1 MSGLDALIE
10 LSASAAAERVGS
22 GELEAGE
29 LFEAYR
35 RRAAADQLNAFLWLA
50 EAPPPQAPGSGAPL
64 GGVPLAVKDLFCVR
78 DVPSQSAS
86 RILEGYRPPYTAT
99 VVQRLAD
106 AGAPLLG
113 KTNQDEFAMGS
124 SNENSAFGP
133 VQNPWDP
140 RRVPG
145 GSSGGSAAAVA
156 AGLAP
161 WAIGTD
167 TGGSIRQPA
176 ALCGVV
182 GLKPTYGACSRYG
195 MIAFASS
202 LDQAGPITRDVT
214 DAALLLGQ
222 MIGRDR
228 RDCTS
233 IAFPE
238 EIRLPRREDLRGVRL
253 GVPEELSGQA
263 GGIEAGVRERFEAAL
278 ALAADLGASV
288 EPCRLAHAPHAL
300 SAYYLI
306 APAEASANLA
316 RFDGVRYGLRVGAEE
331 DLLQMYCRT
340 RAAGFGAEVKRRIML
355 GTYALSSGYYDAY
368 YASAQKVRT
377 KISEDFRDAFERFDF
392 IATPT
397 SPWVAFELGSKTAD
411 PLAMYLND
419 FCTVP
424 MSLAGIPAISI
435 PCGLSQ
441 GLPVGLQLA
450 GPAFSEN
457 ALLEAAFALER
468 TIGFDGRA
476 VRAQPGVP
484 AGRRV
489 HGGDGAAS
497 AAGASEDPPR
507 G

>member
-1 MSGLDALIE
+1 MAAVSELIE
-10 LSASAAAERVGS
+10 LTAAQAVERIRS
-22 GELEAGE
+22 REIDQRA
-29 LFEAYR
+29 LFDAYR
-35 RRAAADQLNAFLWLA
+35 ERAAGDELNAFTWVA
-50 EAPPPQAPGSGAPL
+50 ERAPAPGPDADAPL
-64 GGVPLAVKDLFCVR
+64 AGVPVAVKDLFCTEG
-78 DVPSQSAS
+78 VPSQAGS

-99 VVQRLAD
+99 VVARLSE

-133 VQNPWDP
+133 VRNPWD
-140 RRVPG
+140 RSRVPG

-167 TGGSIRQPA
+167 TGGSVRQPA

-202 LDQAGPITRDVT
+202 LDQAGPLTRDVT
-214 DAALLLGQ
+214 DAALLLRHMVGH
-222 MIGRDR
+222 DR

-233 IAFPE
+233 VQFPG
-238 EIRLPRREDLRGVRL
+238 EIELPRSEHLRGIKL
-253 GVPEELSGQA
+253 GVPEELMDDA
-263 GGIEAGVRERFEAAL
+263 EAGIEQGVRTSFEGTL
-278 ALAADLGASV
+278 ALAEELGASV
-288 EPCRLAHAPHAL
+288 ERCRLPHARHAL

-316 RFDGVRYGLRVGAEE
+316 RFDGVRYGLRVDGDAE
-331 DLLQMYCRT
+331 LVAMYSHT

-368 YASAQKVRT
+368 YVTAQKVRT
-377 KISEDFRDAFERFDF
+377 KIAEDFRAAFERFDF

-397 SPWVAFELGSKTAD
+397 SPWTAFELGTKTAD

-424 MSLAGIPAISI
+424 MPLAGIPAISI
-435 PCGLSQ
+435 PSGLSE
-441 GLPVGLQLA
+441 GLPVGFQLT
-450 GPAFSEN
+450 GPAFSESR
-457 ALLEAAFALER
+457 LLDAAYALER
-468 TIGFDGRA
+468 RIGFDG
-476 VRAQPGVP
+476 
-484 AGRRV
+484 
-489 HGGDGAAS
+489 S
-497 AAGASEDPPR
+497 AAR
-507 G
+507 R